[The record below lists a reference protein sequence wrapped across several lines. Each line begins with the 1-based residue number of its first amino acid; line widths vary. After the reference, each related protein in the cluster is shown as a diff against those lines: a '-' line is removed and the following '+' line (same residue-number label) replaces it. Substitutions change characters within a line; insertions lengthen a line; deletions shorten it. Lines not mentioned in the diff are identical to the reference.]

1 MSLRY
6 DAGTEGGWN
15 VHPTGGQGGPTLP
28 QIRPYELVQSA
39 RSQAPSAQPRPSDA
53 ATFERFLGT
62 ELSVSDLQDRDD
74 HDSRTDGVDLDYLA
88 AELACR
94 RNLMQPASLDAA
106 GYPIQTAYF
115 LRQQNRSED
124 SPMRKMRLGGVM
136 KAATVQL
143 RNGVPA
149 TGAF

>member
-1 MSLRY
+1 M
-6 DAGTEGGWN
+6 
-15 VHPTGGQGGPTLP
+15 P

-39 RSQAPSAQPRPSDA
+39 RSQSPAPQQRPSDA
-53 ATFERFLGT
+53 ATFERFLGA
-62 ELSVSDLQDRDD
+62 ELSISDLQDREEPE
-74 HDSRTDGVDLDYLA
+74 SRTDGVDLEYLA

-94 RNLMQPASLDAA
+94 RNLTGPATLDAG

-115 LRQQNRSED
+115 LRNQRRPED

-143 RNGVPA
+143 RNGLPA
-149 TGAF
+149 TGTY

>member
-1 MSLRY
+1 M
-6 DAGTEGGWN
+6 
-15 VHPTGGQGGPTLP
+15 P
-28 QIRPYELVQSA
+28 QIRPYELVQSE
-39 RSQAPSAQPRPSDA
+39 RSQAPSAQRPSDA
-53 ATFERFLGT
+53 ATFDRFLGA
-62 ELSVSDLQDRDD
+62 ELSVPDLQDRDD
-74 HDSRTDGVDLDYLA
+74 PEPRTMGVDLEYLA

-94 RNLMQPASLDAA
+94 RNLMQPASLDAV

-136 KAATVQL
+136 KAATAQM
-143 RNGVPA
+143 RNGLPA